1 MSSEVEI
8 VNAALTLLGEGR
20 IASLADDV
28 KAAREATAV
37 FSIRRDA
44 LLAGYTW
51 SFAKT
56 RAQLSA
62 LVDAPPFGFTL
73 KYQLP
78 SDCLRIVMVGDYYTG
93 LDLTDYRGSPTEEF
107 MVEGRE
113 ILTDLGAPLNLRYI
127 KRVTDTSQFSSNFTA
142 AFAADLAEVLAEPLT
157 QSESKRERA
166 SAVLRREISMAV
178 RANAIE
184 LPPSKLADDEWL
196 IARL

>member
-1 MSSEVEI
+1 MASEVEI

-20 IASLADDV
+20 ITSLGDDV

-37 FSIRRDA
+37 FEIRRDA

-56 RAQLSA
+56 RTQLSA
-62 LVDAPPFGFTL
+62 LVDVPLFGFAL

-78 SDCLRIVMVGDYYTG
+78 SDCLRIVMVGDHYVG
-93 LDLTDYRGSPTEEF
+93 LDLTDYRGTPTEEF
-107 MVEGRE
+107 MIEGRE
-113 ILTDLGAPLNLRYI
+113 ILTDLSAPLNFRYI
-127 KRVTDTSQFSSNFTA
+127 KRVTDTSQFSSNFVA
-142 AFAADLAEVLAEPLT
+142 ALAADLAAVLAEPLT
-157 QSESKRERA
+157 QSDSKRERA
-166 SAVLRREISMAV
+166 EATLRREISLAV

-196 IARL
+196 MARL